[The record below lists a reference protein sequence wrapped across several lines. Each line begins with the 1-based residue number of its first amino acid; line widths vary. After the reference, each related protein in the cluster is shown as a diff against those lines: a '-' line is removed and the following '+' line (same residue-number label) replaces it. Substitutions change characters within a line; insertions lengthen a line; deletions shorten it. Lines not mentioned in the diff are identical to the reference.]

1 MEIDGLLLRG
11 AGEESSM
18 FRLARFRDVQ
28 CGREFRISG
37 VCRVQAF
44 SGGGEG
50 GYGGFTDFSG
60 ERRGKMR
67 RKGLLSGLFLG
78 LFYFVSMSHG
88 AGFALY
94 EGSAR
99 ANAMGGAMVGKAD
112 DPSAIFYNPAGITQ
126 LPGTQFM
133 TGGTAIIPRTK
144 VKTSNDPL
152 SRREQTTPTEENVWL
167 PPHVYLTHQLT
178 DQFYLGVGLFSLF
191 GLGTEFDPNWPGR
204 FNSYKAVIQ
213 TLNFNPNIAFKIND
227 QLSIAAGFNVMWFD
241 LELRNKILLGFNQQG
256 RTIETDQRLEGDS
269 FGYGGN
275 VAIHYRP
282 CQWASLGVSY
292 RSRMDQDVE
301 GRAKFDGFLNDTDA
315 DGSITLPD
323 EVYMGLAIYPM
334 PKLSLEVGAIW
345 TNWSTFD
352 KLVIDYDEPLAGRT
366 SRVEREK
373 KWEDT
378 WRIFFGAEYKVN
390 DMLDLR
396 FGYVYDQEPS
406 PDEHVDYLVPANDRH
421 LFSFGPGIHWRG
433 WTLDLSYTYLMVAD
447 RTVDSNGRFF
457 TEGVLDSEFE
467 GGHAHLIGLSVSH
480 KF

>member
-1 MEIDGLLLRG
+1 
-11 AGEESSM
+11 
-18 FRLARFRDVQ
+18 
-28 CGREFRISG
+28 
-37 VCRVQAF
+37 
-44 SGGGEG
+44 
-50 GYGGFTDFSG
+50 
-60 ERRGKMR
+60 MR
-67 RKGLLSGLFLG
+67 RKGLLSGLLVGLLG
-78 LFYFVSMSHG
+78 LFSFVSMSHG

-112 DPSAIFYNPAGITQ
+112 DPSAVFFNPAGITQ

-133 TGGTAIIPRTK
+133 AGATAIIPGTD
-144 VKTSNDPL
+144 VKTSNDPI
-152 SRREQTTPTEENVWL
+152 SRRDQTTTMKSHAWL
-167 PPHVYLTHQLT
+167 PPHIYLTHQLS
-178 DQFYLGVGLFSLF
+178 DRFYLGVGLFSPF
-191 GLGTEFDPNWPGR
+191 GLGTEFDSDWPGR

-213 TLNFNPNIAFKIND
+213 TLNFNPNIAFKINE
-227 QLSIAAGFNVMWFD
+227 QLSVAAGFNVMWFD
-241 LELRNKILLGFNQQG
+241 LELRNKILLGFDQLG
-256 RTIETDQRLEGDS
+256 RTIEVDQRLEGDS

-275 VAIHYRP
+275 VAVHYRP
-282 CQWASLGVSY
+282 CRWASLGVAY

-301 GRAKFDGFLNDTDA
+301 GRAKFDRIFGDTDA

-334 PKLSLEVGAIW
+334 PGLSLEAGAIW
-345 TNWSTFD
+345 TNWSTYN
-352 KLVIDYDEPLAGRT
+352 KLLINYDEPLGGRV
-366 SRVEREK
+366 SSVEREK

-406 PDEHVDYLVPANDRH
+406 PDAHVDYLVPANDRH
-421 LFSFGPGIHWRG
+421 LFSFGPGIHWCG
-433 WTLDLSYTYLMVAD
+433 WTLDLSYTYLWVMD
-447 RTVDSNGRFF
+447 RTVDSNGRFATDRF
-457 TEGVLDSEFE
+457 LDSKFE